1 MPVSDDDEAWPSP
14 ETLAV
19 HDANGLSNPPAGTAI
34 ENRIDDP
41 DRVPETDPRPLMPV
55 AVSVIVTVPEN
66 DVSVWISCHDIAP
79 PPDESVAEPVHVP
92 LTDVEGAE
100 GCVGV
105 GVLEPPLLPP
115 PQLVNTSASAAIT
128 GRRV

>member
-1 MPVSDDDEAWPSP
+1 M
-14 ETLAV
+14 

-34 ENRIDDP
+34 EKCIDEP

-66 DVSVWISCHDIAP
+66 DVSAWVICHDIAP

-92 LTDVEGAE
+92 LTDAAGAE
-100 GCVGV
+100 GCVGM
-105 GVLEPPLLPP
+105 GVLEPLLP
-115 PQLVNTSASAAIT
+115 PQLVNMSASMAIT
-128 GRRV
+128 GRPAWNR